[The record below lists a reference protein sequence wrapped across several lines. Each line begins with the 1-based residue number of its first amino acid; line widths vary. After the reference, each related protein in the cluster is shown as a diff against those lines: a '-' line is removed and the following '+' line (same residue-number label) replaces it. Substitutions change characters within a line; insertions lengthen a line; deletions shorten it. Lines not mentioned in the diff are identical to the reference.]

1 MGLLDEAIRE
11 HLELKR
17 RRGADPSAIAREERE
32 VLEPVSPD
40 EHAGSGGGDG
50 HPTQETSQVAAEVAP
65 AGAVP
70 VDDDHPRG
78 HDRLADLSPV
88 GQETAELD
96 MRAVLDEDRGHED
109 HGAADGAPSVGTT
122 ADGTPPAP
130 YAAEAPAEDLL
141 EWEIASERDHESAPE
156 DVPGQER
163 LSFE

>member
-17 RRGADPSAIAREERE
+17 RRGADPGAIAREERE
-32 VLEPVSPD
+32 VLEPVSLD
-40 EHAGSGGGDG
+40 EQAGPEDDGGHAE
-50 HPTQETSQVAAEVAP
+50 QEAARVAAEIAP

-70 VDDDHPRG
+70 VDDHLNG
-78 HDRLADLSPV
+78 HEAPADLSPV

-96 MRAVLDEDRGHED
+96 MQAVMDEDPD
-109 HGAADGAPSVGTT
+109 PTDSAPPVGTI
-122 ADGTPPAP
+122 ADEPALSTN
-130 YAAEAPAEDLL
+130 AVEAPAEDPL
-141 EWEIASERDHESAPE
+141 EWEKPNERAHESAPQ

>member
-32 VLEPVSPD
+32 VLESAPPD
-40 EHAGSGGGDG
+40 EHAAPDGDG
-50 HPTQETSQVAAEVAP
+50 GHPEQGAAQVAAETAP

-70 VDDDHPRG
+70 VDDHLTG
-78 HDRLADLSPV
+78 HEAPAVLSPV
-88 GQETAELD
+88 GQETVELD
-96 MRAVLDEDRGHED
+96 MQAAMDEDPDEED
-109 HGAADGAPSVGTT
+109 SAPPVGTIADG
-122 ADGTPPAP
+122 PAP
-130 YAAEAPAEDLL
+130 AAHAAEAPAEDPL
-141 EWEIASERDHESAPE
+141 EWEIPNERAHESAPE

>member
-32 VLEPVSPD
+32 VLESDPPD
-40 EHAGSGGGDG
+40 EHADPDGNGGHREQGAAQIAG
-50 HPTQETSQVAAEVAP
+50 ETAP
-65 AGAVP
+65 AGTVP
-70 VDDDHPRG
+70 VDDHLNRHEAP
-78 HDRLADLSPV
+78 ADLSPV

-96 MRAVLDEDRGHED
+96 MQAVMDEDPDANDSAAPVGTI
-109 HGAADGAPSVGTT
+109 ADG
-122 ADGTPPAP
+122 PARDAH
-130 YAAEAPAEDLL
+130 AAEARAEEPL
-141 EWEIASERDHESAPE
+141 EWEIPSERAHESAPE